1 MYDIQLFYYLCIA
14 FKKLIGMEYIFQR
27 KIYQQLRQWKQDN
40 NGRSAVLVEGAR
52 RIGKSTVVEEFAKHE
67 YKSYI
72 LIDFNKASERVK
84 SLFDDL
90 TDLDFIF
97 LFLQSIYHTTLYQRE
112 SVIIFDEVQKCP
124 MARQAIKYLVQDGR
138 YDYIETGSLISI
150 KQNTEHITIPSEED
164 TIEMYPMDYEEF
176 RWAMGDTATLPLLR
190 QSLERN
196 RSMGDDLNRQYMRD
210 LRLYMLVGGMPQ
222 AVSEYLNTK
231 NLRSVDMVKRKILK
245 LYFDDFRKI
254 DKTGKIGRL
263 FQAIPAM
270 LSHGIGRFYPTAIIK
285 GVGADKME
293 DLLIALEDSKT
304 VNIAYHADDPNVG
317 LPLSEDKSRMKIYVG
332 DIGLMVTLAFGDKS
346 FAENVLYDKLLADRL
361 QANMGYVYE
370 NLVAQMLKSS
380 GNNLYFH
387 TWPKDDKH
395 NYEVDFLLS
404 RGAKICPIEVKSA
417 SYKSHVSLDAFCKK
431 FLSRVGNRYVVYTK
445 DLRHDGET
453 TLLPIYMVGVI

>member
-1 MYDIQLFYYLCIA
+1 MDYL
-14 FKKLIGMEYIFQR
+14 FQR
-27 KIYQQLRQWKQDN
+27 KVYQQLLQWKQDN
-40 NGRSAVLVEGAR
+40 DGKSAVLIEGAR
-52 RIGKSTVVEEFAKHE
+52 RVGKSTVVEEFAKRE
-67 YKSYI
+67 FRSYI
-72 LIDFNKASERVK
+72 LIDFNKASQRVK

-90 TDLDFIF
+90 MDLDYIF
-97 LFLQSIYHTTLYQRE
+97 LFLQSTYHTTLYQRE

-150 KQNTEHITIPSEED
+150 KQNTESITIPSEED

-190 QSLERN
+190 QSLEKN
-196 RSMGDDLNRQYMRD
+196 RSMGDDLNRQHMRD

-222 AVSEYLNTK
+222 AVSEYLETK

-254 DKTGKIGRL
+254 DKTGKMGRL
-263 FQAIPAM
+263 YQAIPSM
-270 LSHGIGRFYPTAIIK
+270 LSHGVGRFYPTAIIK

-293 DLLIALEDSKT
+293 DLLNALEDSKT
-304 VNIAYHADDPNVG
+304 VNIACHAADPNVG
-317 LPLSEDKSRMKIYVG
+317 LPLSEDKSRMKIYLG
-332 DIGLMVTLAFGDKS
+332 DTGLMVTLAFWDKG

-361 QANMGYVYE
+361 PANMGYVYE
-370 NLVAQMLKSS
+370 NLAAQMLISS
-380 GNNLYFH
+380 GNKLYFH
-387 TWPKDDKH
+387 TWPKDKKH

-417 SYKSHVSLDAFCKK
+417 SHKSHVSLDAFCEK
-431 FLSRVGNRYVVYTK
+431 FSSRIGHSYVVYTK

-453 TLLPIYMVGVI
+453 TLLPIYMAGLI

>member
-1 MYDIQLFYYLCIA
+1 
-14 FKKLIGMEYIFQR
+14 MEYIFQR

-40 NGRSAVLVEGAR
+40 AGRSAVLVEGAR

-97 LFLQSIYHTTLYQRE
+97 LYLQSTYHTTLYQRE

-164 TIEMYPMDYEEF
+164 AIEMYPMDYEEF

-190 QSLERN
+190 RSLEGN

-263 FQAIPAM
+263 FQAIPTM
-270 LSHGIGRFYPTAIIK
+270 LSHGVGRFYPTAIIK

-304 VNIAYHADDPNVG
+304 INIACHVADPNVG
-317 LPLSEDKSRMKIYVG
+317 LPLSEDRSRMKIYVG
-332 DIGLMVTLAFGDKS
+332 DTGLMVTLAFWDKS
-346 FAENVLYDKLLADRL
+346 FAENVIYDKLLADRL
-361 QANMGYVYE
+361 QANMGYIYE

-380 GNNLYFH
+380 GNSLYFH
-387 TWPKDDKH
+387 TWPKDEKH

-417 SYKSHVSLDAFCKK
+417 SYKSHVSLDAFCEK
-431 FLSRVGNRYVVYTK
+431 FSSRVGNRYVVYTK

-453 TLLPIYMVGVI
+453 ILLPIYMVGLI

>member
-1 MYDIQLFYYLCIA
+1 
-14 FKKLIGMEYIFQR
+14 MEYIFQR

-97 LFLQSIYHTTLYQRE
+97 LFLQSTYHTTLYQRE

-417 SYKSHVSLDAFCKK
+417 GYKSHVSLDAFCKK
-431 FLSRVGNRYVVYTK
+431 FSSRVGNRYVVYTK

>member
-1 MYDIQLFYYLCIA
+1 MIFNCFYYLCIA
-14 FKKLIGMEYIFQR
+14 FKKPIGMEYIFQR

-40 NGRSAVLVEGAR
+40 DGRSAVLVEGAR
-52 RIGKSTVVEEFAKHE
+52 RIGKSTVVEEFAKQE

-90 TDLDFIF
+90 TDLDYIF

-196 RSMGDDLNRQYMRD
+196 RSMGDDLNRQYIRD

-222 AVSEYLNTK
+222 AVSEYLKTK

-270 LSHGIGRFYPTAIIK
+270 LSHGIDT
-285 GVGADKME
+285 
-293 DLLIALEDSKT
+293 
-304 VNIAYHADDPNVG
+304 
-317 LPLSEDKSRMKIYVG
+317 
-332 DIGLMVTLAFGDKS
+332 GLMVTLAFWDKS
-346 FAENVLYDKLLADRL
+346 FAENVIYDKLLADRL
-361 QANMGYVYE
+361 HANMGYIYE

-417 SYKSHVSLDAFCKK
+417 RRLCCQYIWLGWFD
-431 FLSRVGNRYVVYTK
+431 LSREKRPKLQIIVNYSIRQTSICLTK
-445 DLRHDGET
+445 E
-453 TLLPIYMVGVI
+453 

>member
-1 MYDIQLFYYLCIA
+1 
-14 FKKLIGMEYIFQR
+14 MEHVFQR
-27 KIYQQLRQWKQDN
+27 KIYQQLLQWKRDN
-40 NGRSAVLVEGAR
+40 DGKSAVLVEGAR
-52 RIGKSTVVEEFAKHE
+52 RVGKSTVVEEFAKQE
-67 YKSYI
+67 YRSYI
-72 LIDFNKASERVK
+72 LIDFNKVSERVK

-90 TDLDFIF
+90 TDLDYIF
-97 LFLQSIYHTTLYQRE
+97 LFLQSTYHTTLYQRE

-150 KQNTEHITIPSEED
+150 KQNTENITIPSEED
-164 TIEMYPMDYEEF
+164 AIEMYPMDYEEF
-176 RWAMGDTATLPLLR
+176 RWAMGDTTTLPLLR

-263 FQAIPAM
+263 FQAIPTM
-270 LSHGIGRFYPTAIIK
+270 LSHGVGRFYPTAIIK

-304 VNIAYHADDPNVG
+304 VNVAYHTADPNVG
-317 LPLSEDKSRMKIYVG
+317 LPLSEDRSRMKIYVG
-332 DIGLMVTLAFGDKS
+332 DTGLMVTLAFWDKTFS
-346 FAENVLYDKLLADRL
+346 ENVLYDKLLADRL
-361 QANMGYVYE
+361 RANMGYIYE
-370 NLVAQMLKSS
+370 NLAAQMLKSS
-380 GNNLYFH
+380 GNKLYFH
-387 TWPKDDKH
+387 SWAKDEKH

-417 SYKSHVSLDAFCKK
+417 SYKSHVSLDAFCEK
-431 FLSRVGNRYVVYTK
+431 FSSRISCRYVVYTK

-453 TLLPIYMVGVI
+453 TLLPIYMVGLI